1 MLLPMEQKD
10 YLLREIEKI
19 GLMLRMIISKLRLK
33 GDNPVITM
41 KTQFEEAKE
50 LMLQEAGFD
59 IEEFLKLDIN
69 SVEQYMSKF
78 AGFRTANIE
87 LLADVLKEM
96 GVSSEP
102 KMAKILWEKALRL
115 YQICNSLDKTFSF
128 ERENKIDE
136 IRNRI

>member
-1 MLLPMEQKD
+1 MVQRD
-10 YLLREIEKI
+10 YLLLEIEKI

-33 GDNPVITM
+33 GDNTAITL

-59 IEEFLKLDIN
+59 TEEFLKLDIN
-69 SVEQYMSKF
+69 EVEQYISKF
-78 AGFRTANIE
+78 AGFRAANIE

-96 GVSSEP
+96 GVGAEP
-102 KMAKILWEKALRL
+102 EISKQLLEKALRL
-115 YQICNSLDKTFSF
+115 YQICNSLDKTFSY

-136 IRNRI
+136 IKNSL

>member
-1 MLLPMEQKD
+1 MEQKD

-19 GLMLRMIISKLRLK
+19 GLLLRMIISKFRLK
-33 GDNPVITM
+33 GDNTAITL
-41 KTQFEEAKE
+41 KTEFEEAKE